1 MDRRTFLGWVGV
13 GTLASSLPLVIIAC
27 GNSQNEGTKA
37 SIESET
43 NATAATATTDDFHMI
58 GISSELE
65 NNGFLLNEDVAGK
78 PVMVFR
84 DPETEELIALNPKC
98 PHQKCNVDLDTQQKL
113 LVCPCHDSR
122 FTFDGKVVKAPARN
136 PLDIYQVKQEEY
148 LILVKVS

>member
-1 MDRRTFLGWVGV
+1 MDRRTFLGWIGV

-27 GNSQNEGTKA
+27 SDSQNNGTKA
-37 SIESET
+37 SADIEQ
-43 NATAATATTDDFHMI
+43 NATVATKDDFYLM

-65 NNGFLLNEDVAGK
+65 NKGFLLNEDIEGK

-84 DPETEELIALNPKC
+84 HPETKELVALNPKC
-98 PHQKCNVDLDTQQKL
+98 THQQCNLNLDTTTNL

-122 FTFDGKVVKAPARN
+122 FTFDGKAVKPPARK
-136 PLDIYQVKQEEY
+136 PLDVYEVKQEEY